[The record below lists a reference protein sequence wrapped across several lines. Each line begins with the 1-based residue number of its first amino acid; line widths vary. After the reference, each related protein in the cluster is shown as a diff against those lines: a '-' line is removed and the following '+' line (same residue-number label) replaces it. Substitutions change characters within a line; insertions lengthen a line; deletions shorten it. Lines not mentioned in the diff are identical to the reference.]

1 MNTEGS
7 VAAKPITED
16 TLFYGDNLAIL
27 RESID
32 TDSVDL
38 LYFALHA
45 CLLQN
50 FVLDIE
56 RSCC

>member
-7 VAAKPITED
+7 VAAKPIAED

-45 CLLQN
+45 CL
-50 FVLDIE
+50 
-56 RSCC
+56 